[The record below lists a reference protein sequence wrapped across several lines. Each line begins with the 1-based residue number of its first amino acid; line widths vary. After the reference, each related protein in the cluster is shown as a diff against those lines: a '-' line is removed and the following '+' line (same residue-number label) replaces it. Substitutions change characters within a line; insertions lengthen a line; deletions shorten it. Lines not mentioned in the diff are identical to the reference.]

1 MNFVSTNLSAGR
13 VQSAAVKMIVDQD
26 RLRAKFISTNY
37 FDLKADLTKI
47 NDEENFNATLVK
59 MDGLKVASSNDFD
72 SKTGELKNENV
83 LLLTESQS
91 DLSLIHI

>member
-37 FDLKADLTKI
+37 FDLKADLTKV
-47 NDEENFNATLVK
+47 NSKENFNATLVK
-59 MDGLKVASSNDFD
+59 VDGLKVASSNDFD
-72 SKTGELKNENV
+72 SKTGELKNKDV

-91 DLSLIHI
+91 MS